1 MKKVFYPLA
10 CLAAGALVACGGQKS
25 GSAQADQPN
34 EVALAYSKSLK
45 APETDSLKL
54 PVDENGYI
62 TIFDGKTFDGWRG
75 YGKDRVPA
83 KWTIEDGCIKFNGT
97 GGGEAQDADGGDLI
111 FAHKFKNFELELE
124 WKVAKR

>member
-75 YGKDRVPA
+75 YGK
-83 KWTIEDGCIKFNGT
+83 TKFLLNGLLKT
-97 GGGEAQDADGGDLI
+97 VVSNLTEP
-111 FAHKFKNFELELE
+111 
-124 WKVAKR
+124 VAVKRKTLMAAT

>member
-54 PVDENGYI
+54 LLMKTVTSRSLMVRRLTDGVVMEKTKFLLNGLLKTVVSNLTEPVAVKR
-62 TIFDGKTFDGWRG
+62 KTLM
-75 YGKDRVPA
+75 A
-83 KWTIEDGCIKFNGT
+83 AT
-97 GGGEAQDADGGDLI
+97 
-111 FAHKFKNFELELE
+111 
-124 WKVAKR
+124 

>member
-62 TIFDGKTFDGWRG
+62 TIFDGKTDGVVME
-75 YGKDRVPA
+75 K
-83 KWTIEDGCIKFNGT
+83 TKFLLNGLLKT
-97 GGGEAQDADGGDLI
+97 VVSNLTEP
-111 FAHKFKNFELELE
+111 
-124 WKVAKR
+124 VAVKRKTLMAAT

>member
-45 APETDSLKL
+45 APE
-54 PVDENGYI
+54 NG
-62 TIFDGKTFDGWRG
+62 
-75 YGKDRVPA
+75 
-83 KWTIEDGCIKFNGT
+83 
-97 GGGEAQDADGGDLI
+97 
-111 FAHKFKNFELELE
+111 
-124 WKVAKR
+124 

>member
-45 APETDSLKL
+45 APETDSLKSVSYTHL
-54 PVDENGYI
+54 DVY
-62 TIFDGKTFDGWRG
+62 
-75 YGKDRVPA
+75 
-83 KWTIEDGCIKFNGT
+83 
-97 GGGEAQDADGGDLI
+97 
-111 FAHKFKNFELELE
+111 
-124 WKVAKR
+124 KRQVLFMRMMN